1 MNDDIYLIG
10 EDGRIVAMS
19 DTAYESEALLQKLVA
34 DYPSLLAGRQ
44 AEDEAPRRWLLVSR
58 EVGVQSAE
66 NGANRWSI
74 DHVFLD
80 QDGIPT
86 LVEVKRSSDSR
97 IRREVVGQLLDYA
110 ANAVVYWTEEDIRA
124 RLIARCGAQ
133 GLDADAEVER
143 LVGPDGDL
151 DAFWPSVKTNLR
163 AGKVRLL
170 FVADIVPAEL
180 RRIVE
185 FLNVQMDPAEV
196 LALEVKQYVG
206 AGWKTLVPR
215 VFGQTAEAEGR
226 KSAPAGEQRQW
237 DEASFFQSL
246 SERGG
251 PEAVLA
257 AQRIMGWVRSN
268 APMVRL
274 WWGRGTRTGSFGG
287 AMTTTAGEYYLFA
300 AYSYGRLEIY
310 FQWLKAKP
318 PFDDE
323 TKRRALLGRLNAISG
338 VDLADDAI
346 HRRPAIDLAL
356 LAAGGRM
363 EQFLAVLDWIVNEVR
378 DCRSTHSPAGSW

>member
-10 EDGRIVAMS
+10 EDGRIVEMS
-19 DTAYESEALLQKLVA
+19 ATAYESEALLQKLVA

-44 AEDEAPRRWLLVSR
+44 AEDETRRRWLLVSR
-58 EVGVQSAE
+58 EAGVQSEE

-97 IRREVVGQLLDYA
+97 IRREVVGQLLNYA
-110 ANAVVYWTEEDIRA
+110 ANAVVYWTDEDVRA
-124 RLIARCGAQ
+124 RLLARCGAQ
-133 GLDADAEVER
+133 GLDADGEVER
-143 LVGPDGDL
+143 LLGPDGDP
-151 DAFWPSVKTNLR
+151 DAFWSSVRTNLR

-170 FVADIVPAEL
+170 FVADTVPAEL

-206 AGWKTLVPR
+206 EGWKTLVPR
-215 VFGQTAEAEGR
+215 VIGQTAEAEGR
-226 KSAPAGEQRQW
+226 KSALAGEQRHW

-246 SERGG
+246 AQRGG
-251 PEAVLA
+251 SDAVLA
-257 AQRIMGWVRSN
+257 AQRIIGWVRSN
-268 APMVRL
+268 APTVRL
-274 WWGRGTRTGSFGG
+274 WWGRGKRTGSFGG
-287 AMTTTAGEYYLFA
+287 AMTTMAEEYYLFA

-310 FQWLKAKP
+310 FQWLKTKP

-323 TKRRALLGRLNAISG
+323 GKRRDLLGRLNAIAG

-346 HRRPAIDLAL
+346 HRRPGIGLAL
-356 LAAGGRM
+356 LAEAGRM
-363 EQFLAVLDWIVNEVR
+363 EQFLAVLDWIVKELR
-378 DCRSTHSPAGSW
+378 DWQPPQIAEGPS